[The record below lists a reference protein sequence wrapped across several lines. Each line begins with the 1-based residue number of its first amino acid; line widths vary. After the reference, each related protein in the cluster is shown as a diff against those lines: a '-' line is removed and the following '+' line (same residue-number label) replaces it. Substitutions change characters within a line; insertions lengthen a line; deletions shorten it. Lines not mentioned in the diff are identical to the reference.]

1 VKAPK
6 PLVVDAHIK
15 AGVLMIPDRQQL
27 RAALKRWPDGPVEVE
42 VRPHLETRRARANR
56 YYWGVVLKMMAEE
69 MEQSAEDVHE
79 VCKLRHNSKHLDGTF
94 ALVGTVQIAQ
104 STAKLDINAFSL
116 YLERV
121 MLDGNEYLGIVFPP
135 PRKSEEWRDASSAKA
150 RTA

>member
-1 VKAPK
+1 
-6 PLVVDAHIK
+6 
-15 AGVLMIPDRQQL
+15 
-27 RAALKRWPDGPVEVE
+27 LKRWPDGPVEVE

-69 MEQSAEDVHE
+69 MEQSTEDIHE
-79 VCKLRHNSKHLDGTF
+79 IEKMRHNSKVVEDPLGNPR
-94 ALVGTVQIAQ
+94 QIAQ
-104 STAKLDINAFSL
+104 STTKLDINAFSL

-135 PRKSEEWRDASSAKA
+135 PRKSEEWRDASTAKA